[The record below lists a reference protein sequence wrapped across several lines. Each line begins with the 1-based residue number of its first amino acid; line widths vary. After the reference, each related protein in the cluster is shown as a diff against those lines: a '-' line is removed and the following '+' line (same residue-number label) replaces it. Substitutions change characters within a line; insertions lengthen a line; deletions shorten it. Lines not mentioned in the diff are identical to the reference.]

1 MTTGARSTLCLRRMA
16 VCGRIEQIHR
26 MERLHM
32 NRQVGALCLALCLLL
47 GAGCAASPEDTN
59 SEYSE
64 YLMAMD
70 TLMTLTAYG
79 PQAEE
84 GVTQARAV
92 ITALEGLLSVT
103 DEDSEVWAI
112 NHSGGASVTV
122 QADTAALLDLSLDLA
137 QKTGGALDPTIYPVL
152 RAWGFTT
159 DQKRVPGAEEL
170 AGLLERVDYT
180 AVEWD
185 GETITLPD
193 GMELDFGSVAKGYA
207 GQKAAEALR
216 AAGVTSALL
225 DLGGNIQTVGS
236 HDGQPWR
243 IGITDPEDPQ
253 SYLGVVTV
261 EDEAVVTSGG
271 YQRYF
276 EENGVRYW
284 HILDPS
290 TGQPARSGLSSVTII
305 GSDGGLCDGLS
316 TALFVLGLEGAADY
330 WRQWG
335 GFEAVLITDEGQ
347 VWITEGLEDR
357 FTLTGTYAEGT
368 VEVLRQGD

>member
-1 MTTGARSTLCLRRMA
+1 
-16 VCGRIEQIHR
+16 
-26 MERLHM
+26 M
-32 NRQVGALCLALCLLL
+32 NRRVGALCLALCLLL

-84 GVTQARAV
+84 GVTQARTV

-103 DEDSEVWAI
+103 DKDSEVWAI

-122 QADTAALLDLSLDLA
+122 QADTAALLDLYLDLA

-159 DQKRVPGAEEL
+159 DQKRVPGAGEL

-180 AVEWD
+180 AVKWD
-185 GETITLPD
+185 GETVALPD

-253 SYLGVVTV
+253 SYLAVVTV

-284 HILDPS
+284 HILDPA

-357 FTLTGTYAEGT
+357 FALTGTYAEGT

>member
-1 MTTGARSTLCLRRMA
+1 MNEMDTRFANQYNIQWFPGHMTKTLRMMEQEIQHVDASLVLLDARIPLSSLNPEIERITARKPKLYALNKADLADPA
-16 VCGRIEQIHR
+16 VTEEWIRYFH
-26 MERLHM
+26 
-32 NRQVGALCLALCLLL
+32 AAD
-47 GAGCAASPEDTN
+47 AGC
-59 SEYSE
+59 
-64 YLMAMD
+64 
-70 TLMTLTAYG
+70 
-79 PQAEE
+79 
-84 GVTQARAV
+84 V
-92 ITALEGLLSVT
+92 
-103 DEDSEVWAI
+103 AI
-112 NHSGGASVTV
+112 SAKQKGGANAVK
-122 QADTAALLDLSLDLA
+122 TAIE
-137 QKTGGALDPTIYPVL
+137 K
-152 RAWGFTT
+152 
-159 DQKRVPGAEEL
+159 EL

-185 GETITLPD
+185 GETVALPD

-284 HILDPS
+284 HILDPA